1 MRNYVNFRG
10 RARRREFW
18 MFTLF
23 NTLVYLLLL
32 AVGLVL
38 LGAVIYKSVA
48 EGGDAAEHATAYTLA
63 VAGLLLLV
71 YGWMLA
77 TFLPG
82 LAVRVRRLHDIGL
95 SGKWLLGY
103 YALYWVCF
111 YWMST
116 SYMQFAE
123 DGALEGLSGQQSA
136 AAIWIVVRP
145 MLLALALLSAAGI
158 AAMCIGSEKGENR
171 YGADPTAE
179 IPAANKKTICIRKR
193 RDLSRSRRLF
203 LFNKAGFTVI
213 SRWTRFFAFQIFLPF
228 LPYGREAV
236 PAPAPERRAATSDPN
251 PRTRV

>member
-1 MRNYVNFRG
+1 
-10 RARRREFW
+10 

-95 SGKWLLGY
+95 GGKWLLGY

-123 DGALEGLSGQQSA
+123 DGALEGAVGCGDLDRSA
-136 AAIWIVVRP
+136 AD
-145 MLLALALLSAAGI
+145 AAGI
-158 AAMCIGSEKGENR
+158 GAVVGGGYRGDVHRFRERGESVWRRSHGGDSGGGRRGCGVCYGSFNLKSIAYEMVV
-171 YGADPTAE
+171 
-179 IPAANKKTICIRKR
+179 
-193 RDLSRSRRLF
+193 DL
-203 LFNKAGFTVI
+203 
-213 SRWTRFFAFQIFLPF
+213 
-228 LPYGREAV
+228 Y
-236 PAPAPERRAATSDPN
+236 
-251 PRTRV
+251 